1 VKKIISGAI
10 LFLVAGLVLTGCGS
24 TAKTAQS
31 SPSPTPVSASPS
43 ASPSNPYGA
52 APIDPPAAT
61 DPILEISKG
70 SFDKKYTMAQLIAF
84 GTTEISIYEPFV
96 KLQQSFTVIP
106 LSKLFAVAGI
116 SSTDKVRTKA
126 LNDYVYTN
134 TAQSFLAAKGYLA
147 VKRNG
152 TDIPYDQ
159 GGPLRIIFPSDSTWA
174 KFLDP
179 WNWSLSSISVK

>member
-1 VKKIISGAI
+1 MKKIISGS
-10 LFLVAGLVLTGCGS
+10 LLVALAGLVLTGCGATS
-24 TAKTAQS
+24 KSAQS
-31 SPSPTPVSASPS
+31 SPSPTPVSAS

-52 APIDPPAAT
+52 APIDPPATT
-61 DPILEISKG
+61 DPILELSKG
-70 SFDKKYTMAQLIAF
+70 GFDSKYTMAQLISL

-106 LSKLFAVAGI
+106 LSKLFSVAGI
-116 SSTDKVRTKA
+116 LGTDKVITKA

-134 TAQSFLAAKGYLA
+134 TANSFLTAKGYLA
-147 VKRNG
+147 LKRNG

-159 GGPLRIIFPSDSTWA
+159 GGPVRIVFPSDSTWA